1 MKDCKP
7 VDTPVATNFVFTKQ
21 DCPQTELERADMAKE
36 AQWYRM
42 VLCGTIYIVNW
53 TRADTCFGLS
63 KLSKFMQ
70 NPGPNHVSALK
81 RLLRYLKGTVEY
93 KRVYS
98 LASPPV
104 RTGVLRQCP
113 R

>member
-1 MKDCKP
+1 MLGVIVSRDRANRTLSLSQQHAVEALLDKAGMHDCKP

-42 VLCGTIYIVNW
+42 VLCGAIYIVNW
-53 TRADTCFGLS
+53 SRADTCYGLS

-70 NPGPNHVSALK
+70 NPDLTTSVH
-81 RLLRYLKGTVEY
+81 
-93 KRVYS
+93 
-98 LASPPV
+98 
-104 RTGVLRQCP
+104 
-113 R
+113 